1 MIDTNKLKGLMTEK
15 QKKVKYFAPLLGVA
29 ESTLY
34 GKLERGILNNL
45 EMEIFIKELDIK
57 NPMEVFFV
65 EKVA

>member
-15 QKKVKYFAPLLGVA
+15 RKKVGYFAPLLGIA

-34 GKLERGILNNL
+34 GKLKRGILNNL
-45 EMEIFIKELDIK
+45 EIEIFIRELDIK
-57 NPMEVFFV
+57 KPMEVFFV

>member
-15 QKKVKYFAPLLGVA
+15 RKKVRYFAPLLGIA

-34 GKLERGILNNL
+34 GKLKRGILNNL
-45 EMEIFIKELDIK
+45 EIEIFIRELDIK
-57 NPMEVFFV
+57 KPMEVFFV